1 MTDAVTILAMHP
13 EMHTLFPTPPKR
25 WRWIEAGND
34 IEATIKNVAV
44 TSRSCSRPV
53 LKSSIKDALSVPKTE
68 DDCLHF
74 SGIQ

>member
-1 MTDAVTILAMHP
+1 MTDAVSILAMHP

-34 IEATIKNVAV
+34 IEATINERGGDVE
-44 TSRSCSRPV
+44 V
-53 LKSSIKDALSVPKTE
+53 LLSVPKTE